1 MTTEKLIK
9 RLLRLQGGCVH
20 ASEDAEN
27 WSMHDALVANARTIG
42 IAIARIKTLTAENK
56 KLHDHSM
63 QSARCVLDG
72 VKHIMRLEAE
82 NQQLRQRL
90 VRQACYFEH
99 IEAKQ
104 QPKGWPLLEDEGD
117 I

>member
-9 RLLRLQGGCVH
+9 RLLRLQGGCVQ
-20 ASEDAEN
+20 ASEDSEN

-42 IAIARIKTLTAENK
+42 IAIAAIKTLT
-56 KLHDHSM
+56 S
-63 QSARCVLDG
+63 
-72 VKHIMRLEAE
+72 E

-90 VRQACYFEH
+90 VKQACYFEH

-104 QPKGWPLLEDEGD
+104 EPKSWPLLKDKGEGL
-117 I
+117 

>member
-9 RLLRLQGGCVH
+9 RLLRLQGGCVQ
-20 ASEDAEN
+20 ASEDSEN

-42 IAIARIKTLTAENK
+42 IAIACIKTLTAEN
-56 KLHDHSM
+56 
-63 QSARCVLDG
+63 A
-72 VKHIMRLEAE
+72 
-82 NQQLRQRL
+82 QLRARL

-117 I
+117 GL

>member
-1 MTTEKLIK
+1 MTTERLIK

-27 WSMHDALVANARTIG
+27 WEMHDSLVANARTIG
-42 IAIARIKTLTAENK
+42 SAISFIKQLRREN
-56 KLHDHSM
+56 D
-63 QSARCVLDG
+63 
-72 VKHIMRLEAE
+72 E
-82 NQQLRQRL
+82 LRQRL
-90 VRQACYFEH
+90 VKQACYFEH

-104 QPKGWPLLEDEGD
+104 EPKGWPLLEDEGD

>member
-27 WSMHDALVANARTIG
+27 WEMHDSLVANARTIG
-42 IAIARIKTLTAENK
+42 IAIAAIKTLTAEN
-56 KLHDHSM
+56 
-63 QSARCVLDG
+63 
-72 VKHIMRLEAE
+72 
-82 NQQLRQRL
+82 QQLRARL